1 MGSEDARYWVGFQ
14 RAQRIGP
21 VRLRRLIERFGTL
34 EEAWRATPGQ
44 LGSVLDQASVDAV
57 VSTRSSVELDR
68 EMDKVAKAGASVLT
82 LDDPAYPRLLAQV
95 PSAPPVLY
103 VRGSITRAD
112 DRAVGI
118 VGTRR
123 TTSYGLDV
131 AGGMGR
137 DLATYGVT
145 VVSGLA
151 LGVDGAAHRGALAAD
166 GRTIGVLGCGV
177 DVVYPA
183 SHRKLYDE
191 MAERGA
197 IVSDYAMGTKPNGV
211 NFPPRNRIIAGLS
224 VGIVVVEAPAKS
236 GALITVDFA
245 ADYGR
250 EVFAVPGSV
259 LGEHNRGSHRI
270 LRDGAR
276 LVTSAA
282 DVVQDLGMGVV
293 EPGVPKQQTLPLTA
307 EEQHLLNYVRWDPQ
321 HIDEIAEAA
330 GIPAHEA
337 AALSTMLELKGAIKD
352 KGGQTYARQ

>member
-1 MGSEDARYWVGFQ
+1 MGSEDARFWVGFH

-34 EEAWRATPGQ
+34 EAAWKATPGQ
-44 LGSVLDQASVDAV
+44 LGSVLDATSVDAV
-57 VSTRSSVELDR
+57 VSTRSTVELDR
-68 EMDKVAKAGASVLT
+68 EMERVEEAGAHVLT
-82 LDDPAYPRLLAQV
+82 LDDPAYPRLLKQV
-95 PSAPPVLY
+95 PGPPPVLY
-103 VRGSITRAD
+103 VRGSITAAD
-112 DRAVGI
+112 EKAVAI

-123 TTSYGLDV
+123 ATSYGLDV
-131 AGGMGR
+131 AANIGR

-151 LGVDGAAHRGALAAD
+151 SGIDGAAHRAALAGD

-177 DVVYPA
+177 DVVYPSA
-183 SHRKLYDE
+183 HRKLYEE

-197 IVSDYAMGTKPNGV
+197 IISDYAMGTTPNGV

-224 VGIVVVEAPAKS
+224 LGIVVIEAPAKS

-250 EVFAVPGSV
+250 EVFAVPGNV

-282 DVVQDLGMGVV
+282 DVLQDLGMGVV
-293 EPGVPKQQTLPLTA
+293 EPGQAKQQTLPLTD
-307 EEQHLLNYVRWDPQ
+307 EEQHLLNYVRWEPQ
-321 HIDEIAEAA
+321 HIDEIAASA
-330 GIPAHEA
+330 SMPAHEA
-337 AALSTMLELKGAIKD
+337 AALCTMLELKGAIKD
-352 KGGQTYARQ
+352 KGAQQYARA